1 MKCPNC
7 GAQIQEGKLYCEKCG
22 REIQIVPEF
31 EPEIENSIHTS
42 LSNVATEI
50 TAPGESTTEEQSH
63 PDESREE
70 AEERE
75 SAETADLFWP
85 PGKKQIRMILAFV
98 LIGLLSGGI
107 YIALQFMPGYQYSLG
122 ASALREGRYRQ
133 ALPRLERAGKLS
145 PNNVSYLNA
154 LASCYYSLEE
164 YEASEELCRHVI
176 ELEGSNE
183 EAYRRLILILEKEEA
198 YQQISELLR
207 DCQDREIRNLY
218 TDYLAAPPEF
228 DVPGGTYY
236 EKLSVKLISNTTG
249 TIYYTLDGSEPDE
262 NSEIYTT
269 PIPLEAGRYTIR
281 AFLVNGYGIRSDI
294 AQETYYVDVHVPDAP
309 AVSPASGEYSTPTE
323 ILVQAP
329 EDCRVFYTTDTT
341 DPGPESTPYEGP
353 VWMPSGYSVFRFVTV
368 SPGGVRSGV
377 TEVSYTLD
385 LHPVL
390 TTEAA
395 LNRLLL
401 SLRSAG
407 ELKDLQGNLEGKKG
421 RNIYTYKYPLVI
433 NDNRYYFYREYYEEA
448 EGVSN
453 ATGRDYVV
461 NYISGE
467 CYEAVRSEDGSY
479 RLLLIEAAPE
489 DESAEA
495 ETEENEP

>member
-269 PIPLEAGRYTIR
+269 PIPLEAGRCRMRLPFLRHRASTARRRRSWCRRRRTAGSFIPRIPRIR
-281 AFLVNGYGIRSDI
+281 GRRARPMRG
-294 AQETYYVDVHVPDAP
+294 
-309 AVSPASGEYSTPTE
+309 
-323 ILVQAP
+323 
-329 EDCRVFYTTDTT
+329 
-341 DPGPESTPYEGP
+341 
-353 VWMPSGYSVFRFVTV
+353 
-368 SPGGVRSGV
+368 RSGC
-377 TEVSYTLD
+377 
-385 LHPVL
+385 
-390 TTEAA
+390 
-395 LNRLLL
+395 R
-401 SLRSAG
+401 
-407 ELKDLQGNLEGKKG
+407 
-421 RNIYTYKYPLVI
+421 
-433 NDNRYYFYREYYEEA
+433 
-448 EGVSN
+448 
-453 ATGRDYVV
+453 RD
-461 NYISGE
+461 IPSSG
-467 CYEAVRSEDGSY
+467 S
-479 RLLLIEAAPE
+479 
-489 DESAEA
+489 
-495 ETEENEP
+495 